1 MLNLPPF
8 MSNSE
13 DSLRERLAALEYHF
27 KRLADLHAERDLLH
41 SSQHERLEQSVS
53 EHTERVER
61 SEVDL
66 YALNQK
72 VLLLEKEMELN
83 RQARDEQAAIMVEF
97 VETMRAFLERDD
109 EIPNSVLLSFLGKV
123 SEIVSV
129 LAPDLH

>member
-1 MLNLPPF
+1 

-13 DSLRERLAALEYHF
+13 DPVGERLAALEYHVS
-27 KRLADLHAERDLLH
+27 RLAHVYAERDLLR
-41 SSQHERLEQSVS
+41 SSQHDRLEQNVS

-61 SEVDL
+61 SEVDI
-66 YALNQK
+66 YTLNQK
-72 VLLLEKEMELN
+72 VLLLEKEMDLN

-109 EIPNSVLLSFLGKV
+109 DIPNSVLLSFLGKV